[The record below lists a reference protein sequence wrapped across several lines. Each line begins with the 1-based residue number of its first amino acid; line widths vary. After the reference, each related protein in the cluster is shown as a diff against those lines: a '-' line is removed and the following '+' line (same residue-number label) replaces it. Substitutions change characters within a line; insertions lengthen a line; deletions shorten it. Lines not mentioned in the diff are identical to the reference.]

1 MTLLRRELGS
11 VLRRHREE
19 QKRTLRSVAN
29 AAGVS
34 LGYLSEV
41 ERGVKEASS
50 ELLAAIC
57 GALGV
62 GLPEVLMDVADA
74 LFLAEAV
81 SRGPVGF
88 APASVVRAVRAPAGP
103 PLVAPGAPAAVASVP
118 VVPAVH
124 AVAPPVEGA
133 VVAGDGSPRAV
144 AA

>member
-1 MTLLRRELGS
+1 MSLLRRELGA

-19 QKRTLRSVAN
+19 QKRTLRSVA
-29 AAGVS
+29 ADAGVS

-62 GLPEVLMDVADA
+62 RLPELLVEVADA
-74 LFLAEAV
+74 LFLAEAAPV
-81 SRGPVGF
+81 APVGF
-88 APASVVRAVRAPAGP
+88 VPAS
-103 PLVAPGAPAAVASVP
+103 LAPAA
-118 VVPAVH
+118 
-124 AVAPPVEGA
+124 APPIA
-133 VVAGDGSPRAV
+133 ASAADATAV

>member
-1 MTLLRRELGS
+1 MFLSRAGVTVIGMTLLRRELGA

-19 QKRTLRSVAN
+19 QRRTLRSVAT

-62 GLPEVLMDVADA
+62 PLPSVLVEVADA
-74 LFLAEAV
+74 LFLADA
-81 SRGPVGF
+81 GAHAPVGF
-88 APASVVRAVRAPAGP
+88 APAPVVRAVSEHAVA
-103 PLVAPGAPAAVASVP
+103 APGTPAAVA
-118 VVPAVH
+118 
-124 AVAPPVEGA
+124 
-133 VVAGDGSPRAV
+133 V

>member
-1 MTLLRRELGS
+1 MTLLRRELGA
-11 VLRRHREE
+11 VLRRHREAQE
-19 QKRTLRSVAN
+19 RTLRSVAG

-62 GLPEVLMDVADA
+62 GLPEVLVDVADA
-74 LFLAEAV
+74 LFLAEA
-81 SRGPVGF
+81 GGHAPVGF
-88 APASVVRAVRAPAGP
+88 VPAAPASVVRAVREPALAGSDAA
-103 PLVAPGAPAAVASVP
+103 VPAAVA
-118 VVPAVH
+118 
-124 AVAPPVEGA
+124 AVAN
-133 VVAGDGSPRAV
+133 VAAV